1 MVPKLFKF
9 LLAEM
14 VSVSVRTGVPL
25 AIEEI
30 STKYATSV
38 SVTHCARVLLIAI
51 KISSLVYLH
60 FGKQQRNT
68 FTKIILEI
76 STDYRKRNSTTS
88 WPIKSPTI
96 YESMSAPPS
105 VACWLLFSWGGQL
118 RFGAPRT
125 LGQSDDIFLGAPGAY
140 PLENVFK
147 FGSRKCHFLHFED
160 TFEQNLKVSNHIW
173 QSIF

>member
-30 STKYATSV
+30 STKNATSV

-125 LGQSDDIFLGAPGAY
+125 LGQSDNIFLGGPGAW
-140 PLENVFK
+140 PPGNLLN
-147 FGSRKCHFLHFED
+147 FGSRKWHFVHFED
-160 TFEQNLKVSNHIW
+160 TFEQNLKV
-173 QSIF
+173 